1 MNLDVI
7 LFVVFI
13 LTVAALVFFDRKK
26 IQFQGI
32 VMMRR
37 TKKGRD
43 FIDNTAKRH
52 PKFWNALATAGV
64 IISIPALVIGTLF
77 LLNNAIAIT
86 KGEVKEG
93 VRFVLPYPTGEANTQ
108 TPGLLLLPWWIWV
121 IGIATVVIP
130 HEMMHGVVC
139 RLEHVR
145 IKSLGWLLLIIIPG
159 AFVEPD
165 ENQLKKMPRKTK
177 MKVYA
182 AGSFANFFVAG
193 IFFILVVSMTN
204 LFFTPYGAIPSG
216 IVPESPAYYSNLSGA
231 IVSINSKEIS
241 SMYDIYYSLSNV
253 SIGSEIVVHTAEA
266 DLKALPTCFI
276 ERDALL
282 KSYEITTTKH
292 PELNISFLGIT
303 KPYKSCL
310 RANESVKDYAPFL
323 EGTLVL
329 FFWIFVLNFG
339 IGIVNLLPI
348 KPLDGG
354 LLFEEIAGRFSKRSA
369 QITKIVSLLVLGLL
383 LFNLFGPLI
392 V

>member
-1 MNLDVI
+1 MNPDVI
-7 LFVVFI
+7 LFVAFI
-13 LTVAALVFFDRKK
+13 LVVAALVFYDRKK

-37 TKKGRD
+37 TKKGKD
-43 FIDNTAKRH
+43 FIDNTAKKH
-52 PKFWNALATAGV
+52 PKFWNMLATAGV
-64 IISIPALVIGTLF
+64 VLSIPALIIGTLF

-121 IGIATVVIP
+121 IGIMTVVIP
-130 HEMMHGVVC
+130 HEFMHGIVC
-139 RLEHVR
+139 RLERVR

-165 ENQLKKMPRKTK
+165 ENQLKKMPRRTK

-182 AGSFANFFVAG
+182 AGSFANFVVAG
-193 IFFILVVSMTN
+193 IALILGFLLVNTLYAPAGIM
-204 LFFTPYGAIPSG
+204 PSSL
-216 IVPESPAYYSNLSGA
+216 VNDSPAQKANLSGA
-231 IVSINSKEIS
+231 IMSINDIPVK
-241 SMYDIYYSLSNV
+241 SMEDLSGILNKTAP
-253 SIGSEIVVHTAEA
+253 GSRVTIKTTKGE
-266 DLKALPTCFI
+266 
-276 ERDALL
+276 
-282 KSYEITTTKH
+282 YNITTAKH
-292 PELNISFLGIT
+292 PELDKSFIGISG
-303 KPYKSCL
+303 PYYVY
-310 RANESVKDYAPFL
+310 RAPVYNGLDILQKL
-323 EGTLVL
+323 L
-329 FFWIFVLNFG
+329 FWIFVLNLG

-369 QITKIVSLLVLGLL
+369 AITKVVSFLVLGLL

-392 V
+392 I